1 MGVGGGGDGGD
12 GVGRRWCSCGV
23 GVVGGAGVADGGGGH
38 QDTENSR
45 RVEEGLVLRLR
56 DGTCSQQVSVEV
68 EAEEMVVVVSHRDL
82 IRSDQIRS
90 WFYKSSE

>member
-1 MGVGGGGDGGD
+1 MAELGKWMQNSMVEDI
-12 GVGRRWCSCGV
+12 R
-23 GVVGGAGVADGGGGH
+23 
-38 QDTENSR
+38 TENSS
-45 RVEEGLVLRLR
+45 RVEEGLVLRMR

-82 IRSDQIRS
+82 IGSDQIRS